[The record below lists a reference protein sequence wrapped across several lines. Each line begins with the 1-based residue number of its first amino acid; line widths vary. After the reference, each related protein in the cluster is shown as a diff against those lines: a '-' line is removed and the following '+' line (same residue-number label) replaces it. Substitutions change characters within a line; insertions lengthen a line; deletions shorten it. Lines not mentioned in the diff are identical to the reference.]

1 VTFLQMLY
9 HASNRQSNLPASS
22 CHRLTLTLI
31 TLQYNANTDSGF
43 LSSRVSR
50 VATFL
55 SSCLVMY
62 SSTTNKSFRWGV
74 ESKPWQGQGEQVASC
89 MKPGTPAPSRA
100 FANEWPDPFPK
111 VKLFKFNAKCQ
122 MPILHLD
129 KSLTC
134 AGQCGTW
141 HVHVP
146 CDKSSA
152 KCQAL

>member
-1 VTFLQMLY
+1 MTFLQMLY

-50 VATFL
+50 VAAFL

-89 MKPGTPAPSRA
+89 MKPGTPARA
-100 FANEWPDPFPK
+100 GPPAMLLLMNGPTRDPVPK
-111 VKLFKFNAKCQ
+111 VKLFNAKCQ
-122 MPILHLD
+122 ICTLINH
-129 KSLTC
+129 
-134 AGQCGTW
+134 
-141 HVHVP
+141 
-146 CDKSSA
+146 
-152 KCQAL
+152 